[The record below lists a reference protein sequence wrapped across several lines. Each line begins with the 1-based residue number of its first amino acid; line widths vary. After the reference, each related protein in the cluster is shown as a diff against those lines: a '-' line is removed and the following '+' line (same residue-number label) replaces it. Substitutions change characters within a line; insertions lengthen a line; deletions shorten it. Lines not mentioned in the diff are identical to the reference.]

1 MTVKLAAIRKKLQA
15 MPGSLECT
23 PFGPEVLVYKVGGK
37 MFALLGWQNI
47 PTTVNLKCDPDRA
60 VELREQF
67 EAIAPGYHMNKQLW
81 NTLTLDRS
89 LDREL
94 VWELVQH
101 SYDLIV
107 ASLTKKARAAL
118 DAELGG

>member
-1 MTVKLAAIRKKLQA
+1 
-15 MPGSLECT
+15 
-23 PFGPEVLVYKVGGK
+23 
-37 MFALLGWQNI
+37 
-47 PTTVNLKCDPDRA
+47 
-60 VELREQF
+60 
-67 EAIAPGYHMNKQLW
+67 MNKQLW

-118 DAELGG
+118 EAELCG

>member
-1 MTVKLAAIRKKLQA
+1 MTIKLAAIRKKLQG
-15 MPGSLECT
+15 MPGSHECT
-23 PFGPEVLVYKVGGK
+23 PFGPEVLVYKVGNK

-60 VELREQF
+60 VELRERF

-118 DAELGG
+118 EAELGG

>member
-1 MTVKLAAIRKKLQA
+1 MDFEAFRDRCLTL
-15 MPGSLECT
+15 PGVTEGF
-23 PFGPEVLVYKVGGK
+23 PFGPDVLVFKVAGK
-37 MFALLGWQNI
+37 MFALLALEAI
-47 PTTVNLKCDPDRA
+47 PPTANLKCDPERA
-60 VELREQF
+60 IELRD
-67 EAIAPGYHMNKQLW
+67 AYDGITPGYHMNKQLW

-118 DAELGG
+118 EAELGG